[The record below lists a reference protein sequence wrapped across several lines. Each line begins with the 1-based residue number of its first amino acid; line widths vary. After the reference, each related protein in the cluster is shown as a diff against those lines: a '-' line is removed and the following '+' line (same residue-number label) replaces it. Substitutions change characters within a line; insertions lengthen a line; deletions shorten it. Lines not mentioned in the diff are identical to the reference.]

1 MISAPAHHQAVQLWE
16 LPMWLIHQV
25 PWQAVLLLQQD
36 SPGYGHAGL
45 NIPHSQSGKKETK
58 NLCVP
63 NVTEEHLQL
72 QEELCDVTA
81 ETS

>member
-1 MISAPAHHQAVQLWE
+1 M
-16 LPMWLIHQV
+16 
-25 PWQAVLLLQQD
+25 QD
-36 SPGYGHAGL
+36 SISL
-45 NIPHSQSGKKETK
+45 IPNQEKKKQK